1 MNQSFHLIPHG
12 TPPLRFVFLYPSQP
26 FKQVV
31 KLMLTVKTR
40 ELEFH
45 GVERV
50 K

>member
-1 MNQSFHLIPHG
+1 MNQSFYLIPLG
-12 TPPLRFVFLYPSQP
+12 TPLRFIFLHPSQP